1 MAIFAALA
9 GHVSAGGAMPGP
21 LGIAVPWVLSFMVCV
36 LLAGRRLSAVR
47 LTFSVAISQFL
58 FHVLFVLGTVSSS
71 GVVAPHV
78 HGAPVVL
85 PAITGNADT
94 VVALDAT
101 MWVGH
106 AFAALVTIV
115 ALHRG
120 ERLLLGLRDLAQQ
133 SIRWVQRRFDAVLAA
148 PLPHR
153 AARTFVGAR
162 IDALHSAP
170 LLATLRGRAPP
181 SRLSV

>member
-1 MAIFAALA
+1 
-9 GHVSAGGAMPGP
+9 MPGP
-21 LGIAVPWVLSFMVCV
+21 LGILVPWVLSFMVCV

-47 LTFSVAISQFL
+47 LAFSVAISQFL
-58 FHVLFVLGTVSSS
+58 FHVLFVLGTVSPS
-71 GVVAPHV
+71 GTVAPHV

-85 PAITGNADT
+85 PAVTGSADT
-94 VVALDAT
+94 VASLDAT

-133 SIRWVQRRFDAVLAA
+133 SVRWLQRRIDAVLAA

-153 AARTFVGAR
+153 AIRTVVGAQ
-162 IDALHSAP
+162 IDALRSVP

-181 SRLSV
+181 SPLSV